1 MLPRQLALLLCDS
14 FKDLCSYLLLVL
26 YIVDT
31 LCFKIKKL
39 KWGSC
44 SNFWS
49 NPKRVLEKNKE
60 KLMDFSICTF
70 NLLHYF
76 SNFRALYYAMMAGT
90 VSLPCGEP
98 WHFFL
103 LPWYSNTMMICTTTA
118 DPYNLTSTCWTSFE
132 PQSKSQYWV
141 MTSWIKYGIYCCGAI
156 LNAKMLKKFLPIFQN
171 CL

>member
-1 MLPRQLALLLCDS
+1 
-14 FKDLCSYLLLVL
+14 
-26 YIVDT
+26 
-31 LCFKIKKL
+31 
-39 KWGSC
+39 
-44 SNFWS
+44 
-49 NPKRVLEKNKE
+49 
-60 KLMDFSICTF
+60 MDFSICADSNLAINF

-76 SNFRALYYAMMAGT
+76 SNFRAVYYAMMAGT

-156 LNAKMLKKFLPIFQN
+156 LNAKMLIFFCVPIFQLLVACN
-171 CL
+171 TYLSIYLYLLMHFKSTITTVFCFVNFEIAVCVHFAMNIF